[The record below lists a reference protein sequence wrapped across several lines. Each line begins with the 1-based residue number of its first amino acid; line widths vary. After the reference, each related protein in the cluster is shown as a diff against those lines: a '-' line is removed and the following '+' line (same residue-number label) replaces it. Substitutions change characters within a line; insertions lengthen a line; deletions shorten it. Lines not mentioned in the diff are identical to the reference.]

1 MNDYISSLVR
11 HALTSVGGSLVAKGL
26 ITATAF
32 DQVVGAAVIIAG
44 VVWSLASKTVLQK
57 LHLEQVATA
66 LMTPPPATAPEGTA
80 ASEVSK

>member
-1 MNDYISSLVR
+1 MNEYISSLVR

-32 DQVVGAAVIIAG
+32 DQVVGAAVVLAG
-44 VVWSLASKTVLQK
+44 VLWSVASKTVLKK

-80 ASEVSK
+80 ASQASK

>member
-1 MNDYISSLVR
+1 MNKYISSLVR
-11 HALTSVGGSLVAKGL
+11 HGLTAVGGSLVAKGL
-26 ITATAF
+26 ITASAF
-32 DQVVGAAVIIAG
+32 DQVIGAIVVIAG
-44 VVWSLASKTVLQK
+44 LLWSIASITVLQK

>member
-1 MNDYISSLVR
+1 MNEYISSLVR

-32 DQVVGAAVIIAG
+32 DQVVGAAVVLAG
-44 VVWSLASKTVLQK
+44 VLWSVASKTVLKK

-80 ASEVSK
+80 ASQVSK